1 MKIMNFV
8 TLINTVISTSMLGG
22 ITSPLLAV
30 ENPIDNYQT
39 GLMI

>member
-8 TLINTVISTSMLGG
+8 TLINIVILTSMLGG
-22 ITSPLLAV
+22 ITSHTLAV